1 MSEQSGGYP
10 GAPPGWYSDPAGGPG
25 QRWWDG
31 YAWTE
36 ATVLPQQP
44 PPPPWAEAEPPQ
56 GPPLQPAP
64 WAAATDRFN
73 AHTTS
78 RLVDEELRLAPT
90 ARLAVIMPAV
100 YIIVGLIVQRINAAQ
115 LRMFG
120 HEFRVVWDDTRNHI
134 TPPTYRGPSGF
145 SPAELVVGL
154 VTVRG
159 DHRRLYLAAPGRV
172 GCACARVAG
181 RQVASL
187 GGGVLVRADR
197 EPLDALRRHPG
208 LPAAGRP
215 APGPGPAMVDRP
227 ARRHQPLRRRQHLL
241 ADLHRAR
248 ARRCPSRRRW
258 LPWPSSRG
266 HRGLWWRSPPRT
278 GRPSAAVRRAQARPA
293 PEGRGGGLAPQ
304 PERHDEP
311 CDTHVVASTPGGV
324 WALRI

>member
-134 TPPTYRGPSGF
+134 TPPTYRGPNGF

-154 VTVRG
+154 VTVAAIIVACIWQ
-159 DHRRLYLAAPGRV
+159 HRAAS
-172 GCACARVAG
+172 AAR
-181 RQVASL
+181 
-187 GGGVLVRADR
+187 
-197 EPLDALRRHPG
+197 ALG
-208 LPAAGRP
+208 LPADKSP
-215 APGPGPAMVDRP
+215 AWGVGCWFVPIVNLWMPYGAIRDCLPPGDP
-227 ARRHQPLRRRQHLL
+227 
-241 ADLHRAR
+241 HRAR
-248 ARRCPSRRRW
+248 VLRW
-258 LPWPSSRG
+258 WIALLVAISLYAAANICSLIST
-266 HRGLWWRSPPRT
+266 GLALALSIP
-278 GRPSAAVRRAQARPA
+278 AAVAALAFLAWSPGIVVAIAAAHRAAV
-293 PEGRGGGLAPQ
+293 GGGPQ
-304 PERHDEP
+304 G
-311 CDTHVVASTPGGV
+311 AGAAG
-324 WALRI
+324 A